1 MDKEGMEEFIKA
13 LDDIRLSLEALNRVY
28 AKFSISMAM
37 KETEQEI
44 RLLTLER
51 DQMKEHNAQKQ
62 THIIFHTILKYLP
75 SIITLVFGLLIYHKI
90 SAV

>member
-1 MDKEGMEEFIKA
+1 MEEFIKA

-37 KETEQEI
+37 KEAEQEI

-51 DQMKEHNAQKQ
+51 DRQKEHNAEKL
-62 THIIFHTILKYLP
+62 TYRIVHVFLKYLP

-90 SAV
+90 SAF